1 MNYDGE
7 TGEEDHGQEAV
18 AKHTD
23 NTANRHTT
31 GAHQIEDNV
40 HASTAH
46 QTNTIDVA
54 KMNLTMLQG
63 GREERRERE

>member
-7 TGEEDHGQEAV
+7 TGEENHGQEAV

-40 HASTAH
+40 HASAAH
-46 QTNTIDVA
+46 QTNTIDIA
-54 KMNLTMLQG
+54 KMNFTMLQG
-63 GREERRERE
+63 GKEGGNK